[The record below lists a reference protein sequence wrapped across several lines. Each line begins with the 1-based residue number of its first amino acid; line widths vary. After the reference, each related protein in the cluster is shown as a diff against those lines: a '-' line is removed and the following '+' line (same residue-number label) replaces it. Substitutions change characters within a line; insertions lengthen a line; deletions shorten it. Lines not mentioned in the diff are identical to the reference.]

1 MCEGVLTLTGTNTYT
16 GDTTITGGVLRVNGS
31 IASSDLTVQGELDP
45 QDGATYLNEID
56 ADQNGDL
63 VVVTG
68 TATIADG
75 AIVELSAE
83 DGVYLDPLYPM
94 FKAGTLTGTFENLH
108 TNYTFIDLDFIS
120 AGGEVGVVAE
130 RNTAS
135 MSAFAQTNNQRAV
148 ANAIDAQ
155 SGLAE
160 PYNDVILNDDS
171 RQLPGWY
178 QDWSGEIYS
187 ANQAALICNSRLLAQ
202 VVNWRLQDGWLDAT

>member
-1 MCEGVLTLTGTNTYT
+1 M
-16 GDTTITGGVLRVNGS
+16 
-31 IASSDLTVQGELDP
+31 QGELDL
-45 QDGATYLNEID
+45 QDGATCLDEID

-75 AIVELSAE
+75 VIVELSAE
-83 DGVYLDPLYPM
+83 DGVYLDQLYPM
-94 FKAGTLTGTFENLH
+94 FKAGTLTGTFENPH
-108 TNYTFIDLDFIS
+108 TNCKFIDLDFIS

-160 PYNDVILNDDS
+160 PYNDVILNDDPS
-171 RQLPGWY
+171 QLPGWY
-178 QDWSGEIYS
+178 PDWSGEIYS
-187 ANQAALICNSRLLAQ
+187 ANQAALIYNSRLLAQ